1 MDNTKPI
8 SQVRIRAVK
17 ATDVP
22 SRLRSLG
29 DDPEAVQRLVNDPG
43 FGVIVEFRF
52 AYLAHSI
59 LIRPGPT
66 RTNVGLSG
74 GKSRSKG
81 WPDEQPPIAGSR
93 RPMVGSGA
101 SLSVDLEKGR
111 HSERL
116 APPGHIVVISPPH
129 PAQTTV

>member
-52 AYLAHSI
+52 AYLAHLGTECQKALDAVDEI
-59 LIRPGPT
+59 LANIDSDPA
-66 RTNVGLSG
+66 RTNQ
-74 GKSRSKG
+74 
-81 WPDEQPPIAGSR
+81 D
-93 RPMVGSGA
+93 
-101 SLSVDLEKGR
+101 
-111 HSERL
+111 
-116 APPGHIVVISPPH
+116 
-129 PAQTTV
+129 